1 MKKTTIALAIAFAG
15 VATAAQ
21 AAPNDNTWYTG
32 AKLGWSNYH
41 DTKFDNSDVRGKR
54 NQLGAG
60 AYLGYQANPYIGFE
74 LGYDWLGRMK
84 YNDTN
89 NSFKAQGI
97 QLAAKLSYPVTN
109 DLDVYTRLGGM
120 TTFSRAESIDG
131 REKKTGISPL
141 FAGGVEYAITPA
153 IATRLDY
160 QWVPNLG
167 NHEDLHVRP
176 DNGLLSVGVAYRF
189 GQGAAIPIVAP
200 IIVPEV
206 ETKRF
211 ALKSDVLFNFNKATL
226 KPAGKEALE
235 EMYEQLQNINPTT
248 GSIVVIGHTDRIG
261 SVEYNQKL
269 SEERAESIVKF
280 LVAKGIPADRI
291 SSRGMGKSESVT
303 GSTCDNVKPRAEL
316 IECLAP
322 DRRVD
327 IDVSG
332 TLDVLTEMVKETAA
346 QF

>member
-1 MKKTTIALAIAFAG
+1 MKKTTIAVAIALAG

-41 DTKFDNSDVRGKR
+41 DTKFDNSDVKGKR

-60 AYLGYQANPYIGFE
+60 AYLGYQVNPYIGFE

-84 YNDTN
+84 YGATG
-89 NSFKAQGI
+89 NSFKSQGI
-97 QLAAKLSYPVTN
+97 QLAAKVSYPVTN
-109 DLDVYTRLGGM
+109 DLDIYTRLGGM
-120 TTFSRAESIDG
+120 TTFSRSESSFG
-131 REKKTGISPL
+131 KEKKTGISPL
-141 FAGGVEYAITPA
+141 FAAGVEYAITPA

-167 NHEDLHVRP
+167 NHDDLHVRP

-189 GQGAAIPIVAP
+189 GQGAVPIVAP
-200 IIVPEV
+200 IIVAEV

-235 EMYEQLQNINPTT
+235 QMFDQLQNINPVT

-269 SEERAESIVKF
+269 SEERAESVARF
-280 LVAKGIPADRI
+280 LIAKGIPSDRI
-291 SSRGMGKSESVT
+291 SSRGMGKSEPVT
-303 GSTCDNVKPRAEL
+303 GSTCDDVKPRAKL

-332 TLDVLTEMVKETAA
+332 TLEILTEVVEETTDR
-346 QF
+346 F